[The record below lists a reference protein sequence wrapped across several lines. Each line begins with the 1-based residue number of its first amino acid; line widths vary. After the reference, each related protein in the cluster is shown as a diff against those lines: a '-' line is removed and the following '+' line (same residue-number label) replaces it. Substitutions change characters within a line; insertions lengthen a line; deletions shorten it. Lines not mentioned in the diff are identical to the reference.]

1 MRKYLALLALVAATL
16 FAAPVFAAN
25 DARLT
30 IHLTNNEDKPVGNA
44 SVIVKFKHGLNPI
57 KMSKIRTSWEM
68 RSSQEG
74 IAKIPSLPKGQVLI
88 QVIARNYQTFGQTFE
103 VGEDEQTIEIKL
115 NPPQAQ
121 YSAHEK

>member
-1 MRKYLALLALVAATL
+1 MRKYLALLALA
-16 FAAPVFAAN
+16 AAPVFAAN

-30 IHLTNNEDKPVGNA
+30 IHLTNTEDKPVGNA

-74 IAKIPSLPKGQVLI
+74 TAKIPSLPKGQVLI
-88 QVIARNYQTFGQTFE
+88 QVIARNYQTFGQTFD
-103 VGEDEQTIEIKL
+103 VTQDEQTIEIKL

>member
-1 MRKYLALLALVAATL
+1 MRKYLAAIFLL
-16 FAAPVFAAN
+16 AAPVFGAN
-25 DARLT
+25 DTRLT
-30 IHLTNNEDKPVGNA
+30 IHITDNDNHPIGNA

-74 IAKIPSLPKGQVLI
+74 IAKIPSLPKGQVQI
-88 QVIARNYQTFGQTFE
+88 QVIARNHQTFGQTFD
-103 VGEDEQTIEIKL
+103 VTEDERTIEIKL